1 MLRGERVLL
10 RSIEREDLPW
20 LWEHHNDYEV
30 GTLVN
35 DGPPEPQ
42 SLARLEAD
50 FDRDTGEGGFDG
62 TRFAIEAAGILIG
75 RCELF
80 DFDEIARNC
89 KLGISLSKEYWGQGF
104 GREAV
109 DVLLDYA
116 FDKRNLEKVHLDVLE
131 DNERAIRAYEACGF
145 KEEGRL
151 RRHAWHEGAYK
162 DLVVMGVLRS
172 EWRDPPKAEREAERE
187 SRRST

>member
-10 RSIEREDLPW
+10 RAIEREDLPW
-20 LWEHHNDYEV
+20 LWEHHNDYDV

-50 FDRDTGEGGFDG
+50 FDRDTGEGGRDG
-62 TRFAIEAAGILIG
+62 TRFAIEAAGTLIG

-80 DFDEIARNC
+80 DFEEVARNC
-89 KLGISLSKEYWGQGF
+89 KLGISLSKEYWGQAF

-109 DVLLDYA
+109 DVLLVRLRQAEPREGPPRRLGGQPARDPRLRSLRLQGGGTPA
-116 FDKRNLEKVHLDVLE
+116 PPRLARGRLQGSRLDGRPALRV
-131 DNERAIRAYEACGF
+131 
-145 KEEGRL
+145 EGR
-151 RRHAWHEGAYK
+151 
-162 DLVVMGVLRS
+162 
-172 EWRDPPKAEREAERE
+172 P
-187 SRRST
+187 